1 MGFLI
6 DAHLHTRRHSRC
18 SRLDESKLVRQAIQ
32 KGLQGL
38 VITEHHYQWPA
49 EELQALLEAAGET
62 SFTLLAGFE
71 LTTAMGDIL
80 IYGLDATQVA
90 DFPPREDPEVA
101 LARAKERGAVC
112 FAAHPTR
119 AGLGFDERIAKMA
132 FDGLETGSVNLKPHE
147 QRLALKLAD
156 ALNCRPTVSSD
167 AHTLEDL
174 GAYALR
180 FDAPVLT
187 MTDFCDSVRCGTFR
201 PAAGFGRLAAS

>member
-18 SRLDESKLVRQAIQ
+18 SRMDESRMVRQAIQ

-49 EELQALLEAAGET
+49 EELKALLDAAGEPA
-62 SFTLLAGFE
+62 FTLLAGFE

-80 IYGLDATQVA
+80 IYGLSPAEVP

-101 LARAKERGAVC
+101 LKRAQDRGAVC

-119 AGLGFDERIAKMA
+119 DGLGFDERIARMP
-132 FDGLETGSVNLKPHE
+132 FDGLETGSVNLKSHE
-147 QRLALKLAD
+147 QRLARRLAET
-156 ALNCRPTVSSD
+156 LGCKPTVSSD
-167 AHTLEDL
+167 AHRLEDL
-174 GAYALR
+174 GAYALQ
-180 FDAPVLT
+180 FDAPIWS
-187 MTDFCDSVRCGTFR
+187 MADFCDSVRCGTFR